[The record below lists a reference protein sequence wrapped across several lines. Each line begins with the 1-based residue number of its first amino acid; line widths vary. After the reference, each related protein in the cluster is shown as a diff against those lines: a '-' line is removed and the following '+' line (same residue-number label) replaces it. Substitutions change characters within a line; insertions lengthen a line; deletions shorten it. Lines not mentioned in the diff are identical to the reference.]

1 MWLIGGLLLVAFY
14 GFQASQIS
22 SLKRELVAVKSELS
36 APAKQQDAKGAETN
50 RTKAVSGAATSV
62 AASQE
67 GAGLQA
73 RLANLERSMAEFD
86 RLHKILSDRGMMPP
100 TEDKIAELK
109 QKFFDPNLSDQDR
122 LNALRMMRRGGG
134 DLSDDVVAQSLAML
148 QSSTNNNFRREIL
161 NHLQGSSNSSLKQ
174 PLMAMLDTEADQGMR
189 EQLVNSL
196 RRFTDDPM
204 VDRKMW
210 DLALNDPNTRVRDQA
225 RDAVTRGSNSPERID
240 SLNTRASNPDASLDE
255 RLLAFRGL
263 RLAKSHTPEMVN
275 DFATM
280 AANTTDPVAKAK
292 LFKSF
297 NGLTDPVLLSPLVNG
312 LQDGDPIVR
321 QNAVDSLSEFPDPRV
336 AEWLNHLIQNDTDA
350 TVKREAHT
358 ALERIQRLGRTG
370 PAPTGGAA
378 PTDVARTRAFA
389 PQP

>member
-1 MWLIGGLLLVAFY
+1 MWLIGGLLLVALF
-14 GFQASQIS
+14 GFQASQVS
-22 SLKRELVAVKSELS
+22 SLKREIAALKAEIS
-36 APAKQQDAKGAETN
+36 APADDEKVAVPGTNQAKSGSGVIAPRPFSQD
-50 RTKAVSGAATSV
+50 
-62 AASQE
+62 

-73 RLANLERSMAEFD
+73 RLASLERSVAEFD

-100 TEDKIAELK
+100 SEEKIAEMQ
-109 QKFFDPNLSDQDR
+109 QKFFDPNASDADR
-122 LNALRMMRRGGG
+122 LNALRMMRRGGNG
-134 DLSDDVVAQSLAML
+134 LSEDVVAQSLSML

-161 NHLQGSSNSSLKQ
+161 NHLQGATNSSLKQ

-196 RRFTDDPM
+196 RRFTDDPA
-204 VDRKMW
+204 VDKKMW
-210 DLALNDPNTRVRDQA
+210 DLAMNDPNTRVRSQA
-225 RDAVTRGSNSPERID
+225 SEAVTRGPATPERIS
-240 SLNTRASNPDASLDE
+240 SLQARATSAEAPLDE

-280 AANTTDPVAKAK
+280 AANTTDPIAKAK

-297 NGLTDPVLLSPLVNG
+297 NGLTDQVLMAPLVNG
-312 LQDGDPIVR
+312 LQDPNPIVR

-336 AEWLNHLIQNDTDA
+336 AEWLNHLIQNDTDP

-358 ALERIQRLGRTG
+358 ALERIQRIANGGSPRTSGGRR
-370 PAPTGGAA
+370 GA
-378 PTDVARTRAFA
+378 D
-389 PQP
+389 